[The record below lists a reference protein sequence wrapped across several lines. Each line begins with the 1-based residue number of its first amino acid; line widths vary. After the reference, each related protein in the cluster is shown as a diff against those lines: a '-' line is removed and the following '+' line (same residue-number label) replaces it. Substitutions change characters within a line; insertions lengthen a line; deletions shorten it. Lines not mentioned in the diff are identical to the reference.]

1 MAEFEI
7 IKEYESLLPN
17 LKIKVV
23 DGSGASGTTY
33 DTDMDAT
40 NGAGAEF
47 KEIFDA
53 YAVVD
58 ATGVKA
64 QCSWSA
70 STGVVTIGDIGA
82 AVQFKLFIVGK

>member
-1 MAEFEI
+1 MTEFEI
-7 IKEYESLLPN
+7 IEKYESLLPN
-17 LKIKVV
+17 LKILVV
-23 DGSGASGTTY
+23 DGSGASGTEY
-33 DTDMDAT
+33 DTDMDAS

-58 ATGVKA
+58 ETGVKA
-64 QCSWSA
+64 QCSWDD
-70 STGVVTIGDIGA
+70 STGVVTVGDTGT